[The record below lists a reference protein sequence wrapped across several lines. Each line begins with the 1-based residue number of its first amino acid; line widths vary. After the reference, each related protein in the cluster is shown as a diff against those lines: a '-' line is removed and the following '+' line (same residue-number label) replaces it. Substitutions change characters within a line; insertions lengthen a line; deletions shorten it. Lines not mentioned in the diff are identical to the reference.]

1 MNDKSSYTKAEAKIH
16 ILYLVDHVPGVTY
29 SMLRD
34 SCMQSLYV
42 DFFDFSDAY
51 EELISGN
58 LMDKVLTEDSVEV
71 LKITDGGKAVL
82 SDLVA
87 SINDKLLAVLDT
99 IAADL
104 ARTRKENDKVSC
116 RKMLTGEG
124 YEVILKINDDKITS
138 EIKVKCASE
147 EEADRLMRNWKSA
160 SGSLFDYLSGGA
172 G

>member
-16 ILYLVDHVPGVTY
+16 ILYLVDRVPGVTY

-71 LKITDGGKAVL
+71 LKISDGGKAVL
-82 SDLVA
+82 SDLIA

-116 RKMLTGEG
+116 RKMLTANGF
-124 YEVILKINDDKITS
+124 EVILKYKDEKICS
-138 EIKVKCASE
+138 ETKIICASE
-147 EEADRLMRNWKSA
+147 EEADRLARNWKSA
-160 SGSLFDYLSGGA
+160 SGSLFDFLSGGA